1 MSWSVR
7 VVEFRR
13 RRCGVDVELETSTT
27 FVPPSSVSSLGTAAV
42 CRDGNSP
49 REEQQLAV
57 FVHQISPREPFT
69 VILTVD
75 SNERR

>member
-1 MSWSVR
+1 M
-7 VVEFRR
+7 
-13 RRCGVDVELETSTT
+13 ELETSTT
-27 FVPPSSVSSLGTAAV
+27 FVPPPLFRRLVQQLFVETGTHHA
-42 CRDGNSP
+42 RSK
-49 REEQQLAV
+49 QLAV